1 MVGPSKILTVS
12 YGTFSCTLEGFDDP
26 FNTMKAIAEYFRD
39 LAADDRYFG
48 AEPPVPDAAMLH
60 RIAEREMQRRVEA
73 RVQDGGVLLRASDPS
88 EAQAA
93 APAAAAPA
101 PRAAPAK
108 PEAPRAPRLNA
119 AGPSIEDSVA
129 AKLARIRAA
138 VDRARVAPTPV
149 AEIEEAEEIAPHP
162 AAVPEAEGGAAM
174 RAAAEVAV
182 PDDIAAPAEPA
193 VGPAEARQPAD
204 ESAPPAPLAPAPE
217 GADEATVPAGA
228 APHDPRDGATQPD
241 DDEPAT
247 ATPGHAVDAAAD
259 VPADDGPAV
268 DLLASRETVEAAAA
282 QPDAPPAARV
292 ADRTEAA
299 TPGGA
304 SAAPAPGRSAD
315 MLAPP
320 AAASDWADADDAD
333 IDTLSLMAD
342 LRAADLRA
350 ADHEAAGA
358 GSAGPVPAA
367 AAVSNADAGPAP
379 EAGDPD
385 LEAMIG
391 RLAGAPQPAARF
403 EADPDP
409 AALADAHGADEAP
422 ADARPAATVAA
433 TDATDAPEAAP
444 ASDPVPA
451 SDVPAAGAAPV
462 TPVRARVVKVR
473 RIERP
478 AAVVPPEALLSPE
491 AEAEL
496 ARELAEVE
504 REMTGAAAEPAAGPR
519 AAPADA
525 AVSRLIRQTNTEMDG
540 AETRRRAATIAH
552 LKAAVAVTVADEAAG
567 VGRAGERDRTEPY
580 RDDLAEAVRPRRP
593 EALPGTGRR
602 RPDSGARIPPLVLVS
617 EQRIDKPA
625 PAPAKVETGPIRPR
639 RVTSGSLALTRDL
652 AADIDD
658 EGDAAGKGDENIFA
672 APDRFVAVAE
682 RLGVSQLPD
691 LIETA
696 AAYIVVFEGRETFT
710 RPQVVRLAA
719 TCADEEP
726 EREDGLRAFGQLL
739 RDGRIVKARRGLFAL
754 PETSRILA
762 ETRATAT

>member
-1 MVGPSKILTVS
+1 P
-12 YGTFSCTLEGFDDP
+12 
-26 FNTMKAIAEYFRD
+26 
-39 LAADDRYFG
+39 
-48 AEPPVPDAAMLH
+48 
-60 RIAEREMQRRVEA
+60 RV
-73 RVQDGGVLLRASDPS
+73 
-88 EAQAA
+88 
-93 APAAAAPA
+93 APAQ
-101 PRAAPAK
+101 

-138 VDRARVAPTPV
+138 VDRARVVPTPV
-149 AEIEEAEEIAPHP
+149 AEIEEAEEIAPRP
-162 AAVPEAEGGAAM
+162 AAAPVPEGDAALPAAM
-174 RAAAEVAV
+174 RRAAEGAV
-182 PDDIAAPAEPA
+182 PDGNAAQAGPA
-193 VGPAEARQPAD
+193 VERAEARQPAD
-204 ESAPPAPLAPAPE
+204 ASAPRALREPTPEPAGEAVRPADAAPLDPVGGGQWGEDGEPVTAPFGP
-217 GADEATVPAGA
+217 V
-228 APHDPRDGATQPD
+228 
-241 DDEPAT
+241 
-247 ATPGHAVDAAAD
+247 VDTAAD
-259 VPADDGPAV
+259 VPAV
-268 DLLASRETVEAAAA
+268 DLPVVNMLARRETVEAAPP
-282 QPDAPPAARV
+282 QPDAPAAALV
-292 ADRTEAA
+292 PDRTEGA
-299 TPGGA
+299 TSGN
-304 SAAPAPGRSAD
+304 
-315 MLAPP
+315 
-320 AAASDWADADDAD
+320 AAAAVSDWADAEDAD

-342 LRAADLRA
+342 LRAADVRTADLETAGTDSA
-350 ADHEAAGA
+350 A
-358 GSAGPVPAA
+358 PVPAM
-367 AAVSNADAGPAP
+367 AAVSDTDAGLEP

-391 RLAGAPQPAARF
+391 RLAGVPETAASVQ
-403 EADPDP
+403 ADPDTAVP
-409 AALADAHGADEAP
+409 VDADAPSEAP
-422 ADARPAATVAA
+422 ADAPPDAAVAA
-433 TDATDAPEAAP
+433 TDAPGAASAADNDAAGE
-444 ASDPVPA
+444 
-451 SDVPAAGAAPV
+451 VPAADPAPV

-473 RIERP
+473 RVERP
-478 AAVVPPEALLSPE
+478 AAVLPPEALLSPE

-504 REMTGAAAEPAAGPR
+504 REMKGAAAEPAVGLR

-567 VGRAGERDRTEPY
+567 AAPAAARDRTEPY

-625 PAPAKVETGPIRPR
+625 PAPAKVEAVPIRPR

-652 AADIDD
+652 AVDPDD
-658 EGDAAGKGDENIFA
+658 EGDAEGKGGENIFA

-719 TCADEEP
+719 TCADAEP
-726 EREDGLRAFGQLL
+726 GREDGLRAFGQLL